1 MANPYAVA
9 IHMTA
14 VDGVS
19 PMLKTIMGGVLGPN
33 REIMN
38 LEKSIPGITHL
49 RYRGRARR

>member
-9 IHMTA
+9 IQMTA

-19 PMLKTIMGGVLGPN
+19 PMLKTTMGGVLGLN

-38 LEKSIPGITHL
+38 LDKSIPGITQRSKVWGWH
-49 RYRGRARR
+49 